1 MISRLQKTVFR
12 VTGTRCADGS
22 KTRHTVRAF
31 RLAIINLFI
40 DFCLIL
46 MATLLGLG
54 GGITAGLSMK
64 VCLVVLHFLGDPFS
78 FGLPDELVMRIAVT
92 AMASCGAFCGFAISA
107 IDTSAMVADAWQS
120 GLIGHGCPVCK
131 AHGLPD
137 LGIEDF

>member
-1 MISRLQKTVFR
+1 MP
-12 VTGTRCADGS
+12 TRCADGS
-22 KTRHTVRAF
+22 KTRHVLRAF
-31 RLAIINLFI
+31 RLAIFNLSI
-40 DFCLIL
+40 DFVLIL

-54 GGITAGLSMK
+54 GGITAGLCMK
-64 VCLVVLHFLGDPFS
+64 VCLVVLHGLGDPFS
-78 FGLPDELVMRIAVT
+78 FGLPDEMVMRIAVT

-131 AHGLPD
+131 EHGLPD